1 MRTNASFLALAAV
14 ACFLAIGTPS
24 GADPG
29 TAPTPAA
36 SPTDSPSV
44 APSDTSSPSAEPSM
58 SPSPIASPSPSD
70 TPYVRRYFNGRPID
84 TPPPSP
90 AGSLTP
96 TPIPTTTPYVRRYFN
111 GRLIDTPPPS
121 LTPNPAAP
129 SPSVSLTPTP
139 LPTTTPY
146 VRRYFNGR
154 LIDTPPPSLTPNP
167 AAPSPSVSLTP
178 TPLPTTTP
186 YVRRYFNGRP
196 IDTPSPNG
204 SETPSAL
211 PSSRP
216 IATATPH
223 PVQLAPSIRSDALL
237 GNWHCTTFGGTT
249 LAHEFSRADDA
260 VSLYVTTTIVLPNGK
275 QVKLHEVYAHNPNTH
290 MWTAVLAGG
299 LIYAKGADWTGGD
312 TWTLVGQSRENG
324 TPIRFRMVFTD
335 LGTDAYRRDFQRLE
349 GASWAT
355 YAGETCLRAQP

>member
-96 TPIPTTTPYVRRYFN
+96 TPI
-111 GRLIDTPPPS
+111 
-121 LTPNPAAP
+121 
-129 SPSVSLTPTP
+129 
-139 LPTTTPY
+139 PTTTPY

>member
-29 TAPTPAA
+29 TA
-36 SPTDSPSV
+36 
-44 APSDTSSPSAEPSM
+44 
-58 SPSPIASPSPSD
+58 PSPSD

-96 TPIPTTTPYVRRYFN
+96 TPI
-111 GRLIDTPPPS
+111 
-121 LTPNPAAP
+121 
-129 SPSVSLTPTP
+129 
-139 LPTTTPY
+139 PTTTPY